1 MAAAIAGAVVVT
13 GACSQPDPEQPAT
26 PEVTALP
33 DATAAAEPATT
44 TTAGAEPTTTTT
56 AATEP
61 TTTTTAATGPATT
74 TTAGAE
80 PATTTTTTIAE
91 LPERSG
97 WSIQFG
103 TDQLDT
109 TFGVSAGPDGTVVV
123 AAATEGSLAADN
135 QGQRDAYLA
144 QYSTSGDPG
153 WALQV
158 GGPRNDSPLGV
169 SVAPD
174 GSIYV
179 GGFTDGDFASANQ
192 GSADVWLARFDADG
206 NELWRRQFGGPAWDR
221 GFDVTAFDG
230 GAYITGYTAST
241 LDAGTDLGGFDG
253 FAARYDAEGNQQWVR
268 HIGTDATDWGQG
280 SALAPDGGLYM
291 TGYTEGA
298 LAGTHAGDKDLF
310 AVRINVD
317 GSLAWS
323 TQLGTAA
330 LDWTQGVGVGP
341 EGGMLIAGST
351 EGAFAA
357 DHAGERD
364 MLVVSL
370 DTDGNERWRWQAG
383 TEGMDTAFEVRQTGE
398 FIVVTGTTAGSLA
411 GAGTSLGESDA
422 VLVWLDL
429 GGSLVEVEQ
438 FGTGAVD
445 DATGLD
451 VSADGAVV
459 WSGYTFG
466 SFEDAGAGG
475 ADLLLG
481 RLELGS

>member
-1 MAAAIAGAVVVT
+1 MIGLRIAAAIAGAVVVV
-13 GACSQPDPEQPAT
+13 GACSQPTAEDPAAPPAASET
-26 PEVTALP
+26 TVT
-33 DATAAAEPATT
+33 TAAPDTT
-44 TTAGAEPTTTTT
+44 TTEPAEPEPAPETATTT
-56 AATEP
+56 AAPDTTTEP
-61 TTTTTAATGPATT
+61 
-74 TTAGAE
+74 AE
-80 PATTTTTTIAE
+80 PEPAPEAPEPAVPE

-97 WSIQFG
+97 WSIQIG
-103 TDQLDT
+103 TEEADT
-109 TFGVSAGPDGTVVV
+109 TYGVSAAPGGDIVV
-123 AAATEGSLAADN
+123 AAATQGSLAGDN
-135 QGQRDAYLA
+135 QGQRDVYLA
-144 QYSTSGDPG
+144 HYAPSGELR
-153 WALQV
+153 WSLQT
-158 GGPRNDSPLGV
+158 GGPNNDSPLGV

-179 GGFTDGDFASANQ
+179 GGFTDGDFASTNQ
-192 GSADVWLARFDADG
+192 GSADVWLARFDTDG

-241 LDAGTDLGGFDG
+241 LDAGTDLGGFNG
-253 FAARYDAEGNQQWVR
+253 FAARYDADGNQQWVR

-298 LAGTHAGDKDLF
+298 LSGSHAGDKDVF

-317 GSLAWS
+317 GSLAWA

-330 LDWTQGVGVGP
+330 LDWTQGVGAGP

-351 EGAFAA
+351 EGALAA

-370 DTDGNERWRWQAG
+370 DADGNERWRWQAG

-411 GAGTSLGESDA
+411 GAGPPLGERDA

-429 GGSLVEVEQ
+429 RGNLVEVEQ

-466 SFEDAGAGG
+466 SFEDAAAGG
-475 ADLLLG
+475 ADLLFG
-481 RLELGS
+481 RLVLGS

>member
-1 MAAAIAGAVVVT
+1 MAAAVAGAVLVA
-13 GACSQPDPEQPAT
+13 GACSQPTAEDPAAP
-26 PEVTALP
+26 PETTVTTTAP
-33 DATAAAEPATT
+33 DITT
-44 TTAGAEPTTTTT
+44 TTAEQAEPEPAPETTTTT
-56 AATEP
+56 AAP
-61 TTTTTAATGPATT
+61 DTTTTEP
-74 TTAGAE
+74 AE
-80 PATTTTTTIAE
+80 PEPAPETPETAVPE

-97 WSIQFG
+97 WSIQIG
-103 TDQLDT
+103 TEDADT
-109 TFGVSAGPDGTVVV
+109 TYGVSAAPGGDLVV
-123 AAATEGSLAADN
+123 AAATQGSLAGDN
-135 QGQRDAYLA
+135 QGQRDVYLA
-144 QYSTSGDPG
+144 RYAPDGELRWSIQT
-153 WALQV
+153 
-158 GGPRNDSPLGV
+158 GGPMNDSPLGV

-179 GGFTDGDFASANQ
+179 GGFTDGDFASINQ
-192 GSADVWLARFDADG
+192 GSADVWLARFDGDG

-241 LDAGTDLGGFDG
+241 LDPATDLGGFDG
-253 FAARYDAEGNQQWVR
+253 FAARYDADGTQQWIR

-298 LAGTHAGDKDLF
+298 LVGSHAGDKDLF

-317 GSLAWS
+317 GSLAWA

-330 LDWTQGVGVGP
+330 LDWTQGVGAGP

-351 EGAFAA
+351 EGALAA

-370 DTDGNERWRWQAG
+370 DADGNERWRWQAG
-383 TEGMDTAFEVRQTGE
+383 TEGMDTAFEVRQTGQ

-411 GAGTSLGESDA
+411 GAGAALGERDA

-429 GGSLVEVEQ
+429 AGNLVEMEQ

-451 VSADGAVV
+451 VSADGSVV

-466 SFEDAGAGG
+466 SFEDTGAGG
-475 ADLLLG
+475 ADLLFG
-481 RLELGS
+481 RLTLGS

>member
-1 MAAAIAGAVVVT
+1 MAAVIAGAVVVT

-33 DATAAAEPATT
+33 DATAAAGPAT
-44 TTAGAEPTTTTT
+44 
-56 AATEP
+56 
-61 TTTTTAATGPATT
+61 TT

-80 PATTTTTTIAE
+80 PATTTTTAATEPATTTPAAEPTTTTTTTVAE

-109 TFGVSAGPDGTVVV
+109 TFGVSAGPDGKVVV
-123 AAATEGSLAADN
+123 AAATEGSLAGDN

-144 QYSTSGDPG
+144 QYSDRGELV

-317 GSLAWS
+317 GSLAWA

-330 LDWTQGVGVGP
+330 LDWAQGVGAGP

-357 DHAGERD
+357 DHSGERD

-370 DTDGNERWRWQAG
+370 DTEGNERWRWQAG

-411 GAGTSLGESDA
+411 GAGTLLGERDA
-422 VLVWLDL
+422 VLVWLDP
-429 GGSLVEVEQ
+429 GGNLVEVEQ
-438 FGTGAVD
+438 FGTGAGD

-466 SFEDAGAGG
+466 SFEGAGAGG